1 MEILAAKCPCCGRD
15 IVFEE
20 NVKEYTCIFCGA
32 VLKTAALK
40 SEHVG
45 AQNNAEKTDK
55 GGADKSGS
63 KKAGLYT
70 DRAHSAHA
78 HFDRDH
84 ASHSHSSHSHSH
96 SHSSSRSEPEAE
108 EMTELSEE
116 EVKHQLERKAEFKKE
131 LHEAVKQLDDL
142 RAKRPKL
149 EAKVKAANLLSI
161 MGIVLTALSAVGI
174 MITVDSGDN
183 SQGFIISLALAGVAL
198 FMLITSL
205 IRKRDIKSQQSKLEA
220 SIREKKEK
228 RDILIGRLNKINK
241 MLHIH
246 SDE

>member
-15 IVFEE
+15 IGFEE

-55 GGADKSGS
+55 GGADKGGS

-70 DRAHSAHA
+70 DRAHSDHA

-96 SHSSSRSEPEAE
+96 SRSRSEPEAE

-131 LHEAVKQLDDL
+131 LHEEVKQLDEL